1 YEEVGAVQGL
11 GRVRGGVHRVGQG
24 DPGQVLGILV
34 VAVDPV
40 DHLGAPPAQHG
51 VGARVGQH
59 EGEGGAPVAGAED
72 GGSGHALA
80 SGSAEGTAA
89 AGADGAEAADETG
102 SAAAGVSG
110 AGSACTGLGWASG
123 SKRTAGG

>member
-51 VGARVGQH
+51 LGARVGQD

-80 SGSAEGTAA
+80 SGSVEGAA
-89 AGADGAEAADETG
+89 AGGTEAPDDAEHSDGG
-102 SAAAGVSG
+102 G
-110 AGSACTGLGWASG
+110 A
-123 SKRTAGG
+123 